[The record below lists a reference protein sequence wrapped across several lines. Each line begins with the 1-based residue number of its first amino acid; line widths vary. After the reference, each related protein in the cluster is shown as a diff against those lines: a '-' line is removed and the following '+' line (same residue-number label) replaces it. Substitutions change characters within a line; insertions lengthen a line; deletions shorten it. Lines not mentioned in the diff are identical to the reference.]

1 MSTEHRARSTEHT
14 APKHPA
20 LSTPHP
26 APSPLHPA
34 PLWPIVRDALAGAS
48 PGVRRQIR
56 WIVVFWAVMLALQS
70 WDSRNAHG
78 AAGVAEFLSAVLGAT
93 GVALL
98 GLSYTLNLTM
108 IEASARKRPDE
119 AEAVQ
124 QVLLA
129 LPSTGFTAG
138 VALGSAA
145 LLMAVRAALGAE
157 LPFALTGLTVYTA
170 LMVLAARTVS
180 RSSLTLFQHATHH
193 AAAAAQ
199 ARSDAALAQL
209 AALQARMNPHF
220 LFNALNT
227 VASLVRSNP
236 AAAEQVVENLSDV
249 LRRTMERS
257 AATMG
262 TVEEEIDY
270 VRSYLALEQER
281 RDDRLHV
288 VWNVEDAARSRALP
302 PLVLQPLVEN
312 ALRHGLGGRLT
323 GGHIRISVR
332 APLDET
338 VVSVEDD
345 GIGFPR
351 NWREGMGLGNL
362 RQRLRTLYGDDARL
376 TAESTADGALVTVT
390 VPADT
395 LTLNLEP

>member
-1 MSTEHRARSTEHT
+1 M
-14 APKHPA
+14 
-20 LSTPHP
+20 
-26 APSPLHPA
+26 
-34 PLWPIVRDALAGAS
+34 
-48 PGVRRQIR
+48 
-56 WIVVFWAVMLALQS
+56 
-70 WDSRNAHG
+70 
-78 AAGVAEFLSAVLGAT
+78 
-93 GVALL
+93 
-98 GLSYTLNLTM
+98 
-108 IEASARKRPDE
+108 
-119 AEAVQ
+119 
-124 QVLLA
+124 
-129 LPSTGFTAG
+129 
-138 VALGSAA
+138 
-145 LLMAVRAALGAE
+145 
-157 LPFALTGLTVYTA
+157 
-170 LMVLAARTVS
+170 
-180 RSSLTLFQHATHH
+180 
-193 AAAAAQ
+193 
-199 ARSDAALAQL
+199 AQL

-288 VWNVEDAARSRALP
+288 VLNVEDAARSRALP

-332 APLDET
+332 AALDET

-345 GIGFPR
+345 GIGFPP
-351 NWREGMGLGNL
+351 NWREGTGLGNL
-362 RQRLRTLYGDDARL
+362 RQRLRTLYGRRR
-376 TAESTADGALVTVT
+376 STDR
-390 VPADT
+390 
-395 LTLNLEP
+395 

>member
-1 MSTEHRARSTEHT
+1 MLNTEHRTLSGEHSART
-14 APKHPA
+14 
-20 LSTPHP
+20 TPV
-26 APSPLHPA
+26 

-48 PGVRRQIR
+48 PAVRRQIR
-56 WIVVFWAVMLALQS
+56 WIVVFWVVMLALQS
-70 WDSRNAHG
+70 WDSRNAYG

-98 GLSYTLNLTM
+98 GLAYTLNLTM
-108 IEASARKRPDE
+108 TEASARKRPDE

-157 LPFALTGLTVYTA
+157 LPFALTGLAVYGA

-180 RSSLTLFQHATHH
+180 QSALTLFQHATHH

-209 AALQARMNPHF
+209 AALQAQMNPHF

-227 VASLVRSNP
+227 VASLLRSNP

-249 LRRTMERS
+249 LRRTMARS

-281 RDDRLHV
+281 WGDRLHV
-288 VWNVEDAARSRALP
+288 VWNVEDAARSRPLP

-312 ALRHGLGGRLT
+312 ALRHGLGGCMA
-323 GGHIRISVR
+323 GGHIRISVG
-332 APLDET
+332 ALLDET

-351 NWREGMGLGNL
+351 NWREGTGLGNL

-376 TAESTADGALVTVT
+376 TAESTADGALVTVV
-390 VPADT
+390 VPLGARPVIPD
-395 LTLNLEP
+395 P

>member
-1 MSTEHRARSTEHT
+1 MVSTERRTLSSEHPARST
-14 APKHPA
+14 PV
-20 LSTPHP
+20 
-26 APSPLHPA
+26 

-48 PGVRRQIR
+48 PAVRRQIR
-56 WIVVFWAVMLALQS
+56 WILVFWVVMLALQS
-70 WDSRNAHG
+70 WDSRNAYG

-98 GLSYTLNLTM
+98 GLAYTLNLTM
-108 IEASARKRPDE
+108 TEASARKRPDE

-157 LPFALTGLTVYTA
+157 LPFALTGLAVYGA

-180 RSSLTLFQHATHH
+180 QSSLTLFQHATHH

-227 VASLVRSNP
+227 VASLLRSNP

-249 LRRTMERS
+249 LRRTMARS

-281 RDDRLHV
+281 WGDRLHV
-288 VWNVEDAARSRALP
+288 VWNVEDAARSRPLP

-312 ALRHGLGGRLT
+312 ALRHGLGGCMA
-323 GGHIRISVR
+323 GGHIRISVG
-332 APLDET
+332 ALLDET

-351 NWREGMGLGNL
+351 NWREGTGLGNL
-362 RQRLRTLYGDDARL
+362 RQRLCTLYGDDARL
-376 TAESTADGALVTVT
+376 TAGSTSDGALVTVV
-390 VPADT
+390 VPLGARAVIPD
-395 LTLNLEP
+395 P